1 MMEQS
6 NPIKNFFK
14 SLIPGIILAAV
25 VFGPSK
31 MTITTKLGAEYG
43 YSLEWIVA
51 IAIFFMAIFTSMGS
65 RIGSSSSKSL
75 LTLIRE
81 KFGNVFSIIIGVGIF
96 LVAASFQAGNTIGVG
111 ISIAESTSTSPK
123 LWVIVFTLLGILL
136 LSFRSFYKTLE
147 RLMLTLVGLMLLS
160 FVATFFLAKPDV
172 EEIVKGFKPKLPT
185 GSIGLVIA
193 FMASCFSIVG
203 AFYQSYLV
211 RERAKING
219 NNSSKDKSLTGV
231 ILLGIMSLVVMICSA
246 AILNP
251 KGIKVNSAMDMAGA
265 LEPLFG
271 SYASVMFLAGLFG
284 ASFSSVVG
292 NATLGGTLLG
302 DGLGYGSDLSS
313 KVVRIFIALVM
324 IIGAIV
330 ALIFGKLPL
339 ELIVMAQSVTIFLV
353 PFIGYAMY
361 VIANDESIMGEKKN
375 SPFFKITGGIGL
387 LVVVGLAIIN
397 AYDLFIK

>member
-1 MMEQS
+1 MNEQS
-6 NPIKNFFK
+6 NPIRNFLK

-43 YSLEWIVA
+43 YSLEWIV
-51 IAIFFMAIFTSMGS
+51 IVAIFFMAIFTGMGS
-65 RIGSSSSKSL
+65 RIGSSSDKSL

-81 KFGNVFSIIIGVGIF
+81 KFGNVVSIVIGVGIF

-111 ISIAESTSTSPK
+111 ISIAESTGTSPK
-123 LWVIVFTLLGILL
+123 LWVVVFTLIGILL

-147 RLMLTLVGLMLLS
+147 KLMLILVGLMLLS
-160 FVATFFLAKPDV
+160 FVATFFLAKPD
-172 EEIVKGFKPKLPT
+172 INQIIGGFKPSLPS
-185 GSIGLVIA
+185 GSTGLVIA

-219 NNSSKDKSLTGV
+219 NNSKDKSLTGV
-231 ILLGIMSLVVMICSA
+231 ILLGVMSLVVMICGA
-246 AILNP
+246 AILNT

-271 SYASVMFLAGLFG
+271 SYASIMFLAGLFG

-313 KVVRIFIALVM
+313 KIIRILIALVM

-330 ALIFGKLPL
+330 ALLFGKLPL

-361 VIANDESIMGEKKN
+361 AIANDEKIMGEKKN
-375 SPFFKITGGIGL
+375 SLFVKITGGIGL
-387 LVVVGLAIIN
+387 LLVVFLAISN

>member
-1 MMEQS
+1 MKEQS
-6 NPIKNFFK
+6 HPLVRLFK

-43 YSLEWIVA
+43 YSLSWIVVV
-51 IAIFFMAIFTSMGS
+51 AIFFMAVFTSMGS
-65 RIGSSSSKSL
+65 RIGSASSKSL
-75 LTLIRE
+75 LSLIRD
-81 KFGNVFSIIIGVGIF
+81 KFGRTFSVIVGLGIF
-96 LVAASFQAGNTIGVG
+96 LVSASFQAGNTIGVG
-111 ISIAESTSTSPK
+111 ISIAESTHTSPK

-147 RLMLTLVGLMLLS
+147 RLMLVLVGLMLLS
-160 FVATFFLAKPDV
+160 FVATFFLAQPDLLA
-172 EEIVKGFKPKLPT
+172 IIKGFRPHLPE
-185 GSIGLVIA
+185 GSTGLVIA
-193 FMASCFSIVG
+193 FMASCFSLVG

-219 NNSSKDKSLTGV
+219 NSSKDNSLTGV
-231 ILLGIMSLVVMICSA
+231 ILLGVMSLVVMICGA
-246 AILNP
+246 AILNT

-302 DGLGYGSDLSS
+302 DGLGYGSDLSN
-313 KVVRIFIALVM
+313 KTIRIFIATVM

-330 ALIFGKLPL
+330 ALLFGRLPL

-361 VIANDESIMGEKKN
+361 AIANDEEIMGEKKN
-375 SPFFKITGGIGL
+375 GPFVKIAGGVGL
-387 LVVVGLAIIN
+387 LLVIFLAISN

>member
-1 MMEQS
+1 MS
-6 NPIKNFFK
+6 KFFK

-43 YSLEWIVA
+43 YSLEWIVMV
-51 IAIFFMAIFTSMGS
+51 AIFFMAIFTGMGS

-75 LTLIRE
+75 LTLIQE
-81 KFGNVFSIIIGVGIF
+81 KFGKPFSVIIGMGIF

-111 ISIAESTSTSPK
+111 ISIAESTQTSPK
-123 LWVIVFTLLGILL
+123 VWVVVFTALGILL

-147 RLMLTLVGLMLLS
+147 KLMLTLVGLMLLS
-160 FVATFFLAKPDV
+160 FVATFFLARPDIT
-172 EEIVKGFKPKLPT
+172 EIIKGFNPSLPA
-185 GSIGLVIA
+185 GSTGLVIA
-193 FMASCFSIVG
+193 FMASCFSLVG

-211 RERAKING
+211 RERARFTKG
-219 NNSSKDKSLTGV
+219 NSKDNSLTGV
-231 ILLGIMSLVVMICSA
+231 ILLGIMSLVVMICGA

-271 SYASVMFLAGLFG
+271 SYASAMFLAGLFG

-302 DGLGYGSDLSS
+302 DGLGYGSDLSN
-313 KVVRIFIALVM
+313 KVIRIFIALVM
-324 IIGAIV
+324 VIGAIV
-330 ALIFGKLPL
+330 ALMFGKLPL

-353 PFIGYAMY
+353 PFIGYAMFA
-361 VIANDESIMGEKKN
+361 IANDKKIMGDRAN
-375 SPFFKITGGIGL
+375 SPFVKVTGGIGL
-387 LVVVGLAIIN
+387 VLVVFLAISN

>member
-1 MMEQS
+1 MKEQS
-6 NPIKNFFK
+6 KPITNFFK

-43 YSLEWIVA
+43 YALEWIVLVA
-51 IAIFFMAIFTSMGS
+51 VFFMAIFTGMGS
-65 RIGSSSSKSL
+65 RIGSSSTKSL
-75 LTLIRE
+75 LSLIKE
-81 KFGNVFSIIIGVGIF
+81 KFGKFFSVTIGVGIF
-96 LVAASFQAGNTIGVG
+96 LVAASFQAGNSIGVG
-111 ISIAESTSTSPK
+111 ISIAESTGTSPK

-147 RLMLTLVGLMLLS
+147 KLMLILVGLMLLS
-160 FVATFFLAKPDV
+160 FVATFFLARPDFNQ
-172 EEIVKGFKPKLPT
+172 IIGGFKPSLPV
-185 GSIGLVIA
+185 GSTGLVIA

-219 NNSSKDKSLTGV
+219 SNSKDNSLTGV
-231 ILLGIMSLVVMICSA
+231 MLLGVMSLVVMICGA
-246 AILNP
+246 AILKP
-251 KGIKVNSAMDMAGA
+251 KGIEVKSALDMAGA

-271 SYASVMFLAGLFG
+271 SYASVMFLTGLFG

-313 KVVRIFIALVM
+313 KTIRIFIALVM
-324 IIGAIV
+324 VIGAIV
-330 ALIFGKLPL
+330 AIVFGKLPL

-353 PFIGYAMY
+353 PFIGFAMY
-361 VIANDESIMGEKKN
+361 AIANDEKIMGNKKN
-375 SPFFKITGGIGL
+375 SPFVKISGGIGL
-387 LVVVGLAIIN
+387 ILVVFLAISN
-397 AYDLFIK
+397 AYDIFIK

>member
-1 MMEQS
+1 MKEQS

-43 YSLEWIVA
+43 YSLEWIVV
-51 IAIFFMAIFTSMGS
+51 IAIFFMAIFTGMGS
-65 RIGSSSSKSL
+65 RIGSSSPKSL

-81 KFGNVFSIIIGVGIF
+81 KYGNVISIIIGVGIF

-111 ISIAESTSTSPK
+111 ISIAESTNTNPK

-147 RLMLTLVGLMLLS
+147 KLMLILVGLMLLS
-160 FVATFFLAKPDV
+160 FVATFFLAKPD
-172 EEIVKGFKPKLPT
+172 INQIIGGFKPTLPK
-185 GSIGLVIA
+185 GSTGLVIA
-193 FMASCFSIVG
+193 FMASCFSLVG

-219 NNSSKDKSLTGV
+219 TNSKDKSLTGV
-231 ILLGIMSLVVMICSA
+231 LLLGVMSLVVMICGA

-251 KGIKVNSAMDMAGA
+251 KGIKVNSALDMAGA

-271 SYASVMFLAGLFG
+271 SYASVMFLTGLFG

-313 KVVRIFIALVM
+313 KTIRIFIALVM

-361 VIANDESIMGEKKN
+361 AIANDEKIMGDKKN
-375 SPFFKITGGIGL
+375 SPFVKIAGGIGL
-387 LVVVGLAIIN
+387 LLVVFLAISN